1 MDTVIVPEPDPQ
13 QRAALELAL
22 VRLGDGE
29 DADTASRS
37 VWWEAGVAEN
47 LEDGA
52 GDDGVR

>member
-1 MDTVIVPEPDPQ
+1 METVIVPEPDPQ